1 MGSAGSHAPIREFTR
16 QEALKLIHEKPEQA
30 ADLLVALNNTV
41 IVLMGR
47 VEELNGTVVELRGKV
62 VELEQRLA
70 KNSSNSS
77 KPPSSDGYGKPNP
90 KSLRTKTG
98 KKSGG
103 QTGHSGDTLTQ
114 VDVPDERVPHGPA
127 TCSCGLQICQGTLV
141 NEVRRQVFDILAPRM
156 RVVEHYVQTVACACG
171 KVHVGQFP
179 DGINAPVQYG
189 PNIKAIASYLNQYQF
204 LPYERTCE
212 ALADLLGCHIS
223 PGTLRNILAECHAH
237 LENTE
242 AMIKDHISAAAVA
255 QYDETGMRI
264 EGKTN
269 WIHSAS
275 TSHAT
280 HYHAHERRGSDA
292 ANDAGILPRFKGKA
306 IHDGW
311 KAYMRFDCEHGL
323 CNAHHLRELRF
334 VEEECHQPWARDMAG
349 LLLDIKAAVASAR
362 AAGHG
367 QLDEVIHT
375 RFIARYADIIA
386 AAYVANPWQE
396 PDDPAKR
403 GRKKKTK
410 ALNLVERLDKQRDA
424 VLLFMN
430 DFMVPFDNN
439 LAERDIRMVK
449 LHQKISGSFRSRTGA
464 EIFCR
469 TRSYLST
476 ARKNGVGALQALQL
490 AFKSTPFAIP

>member
-1 MGSAGSHAPIREFTR
+1 MV
-16 QEALKLIHEKPEQA
+16 QENPTQA
-30 ADLLVALNNTV
+30 ADLLVALSNTV
-41 IVLMGR
+41 FVLMGR
-47 VEELNGTVVELRGKV
+47 VDELSSKV
-62 VELEQRLA
+62 VELERRLA
-70 KNSSNSS
+70 QNSSNSS
-77 KPPSSDGYGKPNP
+77 KPPSSDGYSKPNP

-103 QTGHSGDTLTQ
+103 QTGHRGDTLIQ
-114 VDVPDERVPHGPA
+114 VDVPDERVPHGPI
-127 TCSCGLQICQGTLV
+127 TCSCGLPICQGALI
-141 NEVRRQVFDILAPRM
+141 NEVRRQVFDITEPRLH
-156 RVVEHYVQTVACACG
+156 VVEHFVQTVACACG
-171 KVHVGQFP
+171 KVHGGQFP

-223 PGTLRNILAECHAH
+223 PGTLQNILAECHEN
-237 LENTE
+237 LESTE
-242 AMIKDHISAAAVA
+242 VLIKDHISVARVA

-264 EGKTN
+264 AGKTN

-280 HYHAHERRGSDA
+280 HYHAHGRRGSEA
-292 ANDAGILPRFKGKA
+292 AIDAGILPRFMGKA

-311 KAYMRFDCEHGL
+311 KAYLKFDCGHGL

-334 VEEECHQPWARDMAG
+334 VEEECSQPWARDMAG
-349 LLLDIKAAVASAR
+349 LLLEIKSAVDYAR
-362 AAGHG
+362 TEGHDK
-367 QLDEVIHT
+367 LNEESYA
-375 RFIARYADIIA
+375 RFTARYTDIIS
-386 AAYVANPWQE
+386 AAYAANPWHA
-396 PDDPAKR
+396 PDGPVKR
-403 GRKKKTK
+403 GRKKRTK
-410 ALNLVERLDKQRDA
+410 PLNLVERLDQQRDA

-449 LHQKISGSFRSRTGA
+449 LHQKISGSFRSHSGA

-469 TRSYLST
+469 MRSYLST
-476 ARKNGVGALQALQL
+476 ARKNGVGALLALQL
-490 AFKSTPFAIP
+490 AFKNTPFAFP

>member
-1 MGSAGSHAPIREFTR
+1 MGSAGSHIPIQVLTKL
-16 QEALKLIHEKPEQA
+16 EALKMIHERPEQA

-47 VEELNGTVVELRGKV
+47 VEELTIKV

-77 KPPSSDGYGKPNP
+77 KPPSTDGYGKPNP

-103 QTGHSGDTLTQ
+103 QAGHIGETLSQ
-114 VDVPDERVPHGPA
+114 VDAPDELVQHGIT
-127 TCSCGLQICQGTLV
+127 TCSCGLSIDQGILI
-141 NEVRRQVFDILAPRM
+141 NEVRRQVFDIKEPRLH
-156 RVVEHYVQTVACACG
+156 VVEHLVQSVACACG
-171 KVHVGQFP
+171 KVHVGRFP
-179 DGINAPVQYG
+179 EGINAPVQYG
-189 PNIKAIASYLNQYQF
+189 SNIKAIASYLNQYQF

-223 PGTLRNILAECHAH
+223 PGTLQNILAECHTN
-237 LENTE
+237 LDSTE
-242 AMIKDHISAAAVA
+242 TIIKDHISEAEVA
-255 QYDETGMRI
+255 QYDETGIRI

-275 TSHAT
+275 TSRAT
-280 HYHAHERRGSDA
+280 HYHAHERRGSEA
-292 ANDAGILPRFKGKA
+292 AESAGILPRFKGKA

-311 KAYMRFDCEHGL
+311 KAYLKFDCEHGL

-334 VEEECHQPWARDMAG
+334 VEEECGQPWARDMAG
-349 LLLDIKAAVASAR
+349 LLMEIKSAIVTAR
-362 AAGHG
+362 TDGHDK
-367 QLDEVIHT
+367 LDEESHA
-375 RFIARYADIIA
+375 RFIARYADIIS
-386 AAYVANPWQE
+386 AAYTANPWQE
-396 PDDPAKR
+396 PNGPVKR

-410 ALNLVERLDKQRDA
+410 ALNLVERLDKQRKA

-449 LHQKISGSFRSRTGA
+449 LHQKISGSFRSRAGA
-464 EIFCR
+464 EFFCR

-476 ARKNGVGALQALQL
+476 ARKNGVSALQALQL
-490 AFKSTPFAIP
+490 VFKNTPFSFT